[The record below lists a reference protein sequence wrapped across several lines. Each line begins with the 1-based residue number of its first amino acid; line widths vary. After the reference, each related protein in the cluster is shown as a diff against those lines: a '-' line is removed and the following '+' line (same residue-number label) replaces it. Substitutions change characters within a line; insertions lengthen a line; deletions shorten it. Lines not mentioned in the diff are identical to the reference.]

1 VKARAAAPAMLI
13 ALVVTACQPASSPEV
28 VVPPAGDILIGST
41 LPVTG
46 FQDGAPPIERAIRLA
61 IDEHPRVG
69 PFKLAYWS
77 LDDAVSQAPFVD
89 KATQNV
95 GRMIAEPRVVGIVG
109 PYISATAFGLIP
121 IANQASMV
129 MISPTTTDACLTLAI
144 PSCGSKASA
153 LRPSAPNNFFRVA
166 PPEPWQGRAMAR
178 FAAQKLGVQWVAA
191 INERG
196 VDGDRYIDSF
206 AEELARQGGG
216 LVVRENVDKATT
228 NFTPFLAK
236 VKASGATAIY
246 AVGGYRV
253 CAARAQMTN
262 LPGVWFLGTDN
273 FTSEDCVKNA
283 LVNAADMYATYSETA
298 PDYVSNP
305 EARRVVAA
313 YRKAFPDVPV
323 ADYTFAAYDCAR
335 ILIDA
340 IERVVQTNHG
350 AFPTRAQVLAAVANT
365 PQFQGLT
372 GTYSF
377 DSNGDAASP
386 MMSIYRVDNGQWVY
400 QQRIE
405 AGP

>member
-1 VKARAAAPAMLI
+1 MLI
-13 ALVVTACQPASSPEV
+13 ALVVTACQAASSPEV

-46 FQDGAPPIERAIRLA
+46 FLDGAPPIEKAIQLA
-61 IDEHPRVG
+61 ISEHPRVG

-95 GRMIAEPRVVGIVG
+95 GRMVAEPRVVGIVG
-109 PYISATAFGLIP
+109 PYISATAFGVIP
-121 IANQASMV
+121 VANQARMV

-153 LRPSAPNNFFRVA
+153 LRPSASNNFFRVA

-178 FAAQKLGVQWVAA
+178 FAAQTLGVKSVAA
-191 INERG
+191 LNERG
-196 VDGDRYIDSF
+196 IDGDRYIDSF

-236 VKASGATAIY
+236 VKASGATAVF
-246 AVGGYRV
+246 AVGGPRV
-253 CAARAQMTN
+253 CAARAQMN

-273 FTSEDCVKNA
+273 FTGTQECVSNA
-283 LVNAADMYATYSETA
+283 LVNAADMYGTYSETE

-305 EARRVVAA
+305 EARKVVAA
-313 YRKAFPDVPV
+313 YLKAFPNVPV
-323 ADYTFAAYDCAR
+323 ADYAFAAYDCAR
-335 ILIDA
+335 ILIAA
-340 IERVVQTNHG
+340 IERVVKANHG
-350 AFPTRAQVLAAVANT
+350 AFPTRAQVLAAVAST
-365 PQFQGLT
+365 AQFPGLT

-377 DSNGDAASP
+377 DPNGDASSP
-386 MMSIYRVDNGQWVY
+386 MMSIYRVENGRWVY

>member
-1 VKARAAAPAMLI
+1 MLI
-13 ALVVTACQPASSPEV
+13 ALVLSACQAGSSPEV

-46 FQDGAPPIERAIRLA
+46 FFDGAPPIEKAIQLA
-61 IDEHPRVG
+61 ISEHPRVG

-95 GRMIAEPRVVGIVG
+95 GRMVAEPRVVGIVG

-121 IANQASMV
+121 IANQASIA
-129 MISPTTTDACLTLAI
+129 MISPTTTDACLTLTI

-153 LRPSAPNNFFRVA
+153 LRPTLTNNFFRVA
-166 PPEPWQGRAMAR
+166 PPDPWQGRAMAR
-178 FAAQKLGVQWVAA
+178 FAAQSLGAKWVAT

-196 VDGDRYIDSF
+196 IDGDRYIDSF

-236 VKASGATAIY
+236 VKASGATAVF
-246 AVGGYRV
+246 AVGGANV
-253 CAARAQMTN
+253 CAARAQMKN

-273 FTSEDCVKNA
+273 FTLSQDCVKNA
-283 LVNAADMYATYSETA
+283 LVNAADMYGTYGETE

-305 EARRVVAA
+305 EARKVVAA
-313 YRKAFPDVPV
+313 YRKAFPDAPIV
-323 ADYTFAAYDCAR
+323 DYTFAAYDCAR

-340 IERVVQTNHG
+340 IEQVVKANHG
-350 AFPTRAQVLAAVANT
+350 AFPTRAQVLTAVANT
-365 PQFQGLT
+365 AQFAGLT

-377 DSNGDAASP
+377 DSNGDAVTP
-386 MMSIYRVDNGQWVY
+386 MMSIYQVENGQWVY
-400 QQRIE
+400 KQRID

>member
-1 VKARAAAPAMLI
+1 MLI

-46 FQDGAPPIERAIRLA
+46 FLDGAPPIEKAIQLA
-61 IDEHPRVG
+61 ISEHPRVG

-89 KATQNV
+89 KATQNL
-95 GRMIAEPRVVGIVG
+95 GRMVAEPRVVGIVG
-109 PYISATAFGLIP
+109 PYISATAFGVIP

-129 MISPTTTDACLTLAI
+129 MISPTTTNACLTLTI

-153 LRPSAPNNFFRVA
+153 LRPSASNNFFRVA

-178 FAAQKLGVQWVAA
+178 FAAQTLGVRSVAA

-196 VDGDRYIDSF
+196 IDGDRYIDSF
-206 AEELARQGGG
+206 AEELKRQGGS
-216 LVVRENVDKATT
+216 LVLREPADKSTT
-228 NFTPFLAK
+228 NFTAFLAK
-236 VKASGATAIY
+236 ARAMGATAIY
-246 AVGGYRV
+246 AVGGASV
-253 CAARAQMTN
+253 CAARAQMD
-262 LPGVWFLGTDN
+262 PGVWFLGTDN
-273 FTSEDCVKNA
+273 FTSSGCIKNA
-283 LVNAADMYATYSETA
+283 SVNASDMYGTYSETE
-298 PDYVSNP
+298 PDYVTSP
-305 EARRVVAA
+305 EARKVVAA
-313 YRKAFPDVPV
+313 YRKAFPDVPIV
-323 ADYTFAAYDCAR
+323 DYTFAAYDSTR

-340 IERVVQTNHG
+340 IERVVKANHG
-350 AFPTRAQVLAAVANT
+350 AFPTRAQVLAAVAST
-365 PQFQGLT
+365 AQFPGLT

-377 DSNGDAASP
+377 DSNGDATSP
-386 MMSIYRVDNGQWVY
+386 MMSIYRVDGGQWVY